1 MATSSVPPAQTPR
14 TRRIGRKLLLAIAAA
29 CILVPL
35 LGGAVFYVVRAAAS
49 QAPAA
54 HAPEP
59 QKPIFVPLE
68 PLTMNLQSDGKKRFL
83 HLGIAL
89 KVRDEKAQARVAED
103 LPELRSRLLLL
114 LSNRDPETLAT
125 PQDKMKLA
133 EEIRAELDRPMA
145 AGASPHG
152 LTGVVF
158 NAFVVQ

>member
-1 MATSSVPPAQTPR
+1 MAPSPAPPAATAAK
-14 TRRIGRKLLLAIAAA
+14 RRISRKLLIAVAAA
-29 CILVPL
+29 FILVPL

-54 HAPEP
+54 RVADPV
-59 QKPIFVPLE
+59 KPIFVPLE
-68 PLTMNLQSDGKKRFL
+68 PLTVNLQSDGKKRFL

-89 KVRDEKAQARVAED
+89 RVRDDNAQARVAED

-114 LSNRDPETLAT
+114 LSNRDPDGLAT
-125 PQDKMKLA
+125 PQDKVRLA

-145 AGASPHG
+145 AGGSAHG